1 MRVLILHNRYRAE
14 GGEERAVQETVAL
27 LRRHGHAAALLERDS
42 GSVGAPRA
50 GWAMLAGGEDPAAVA
65 EIVRSER
72 IDVVHAHNLH
82 PLLGWRA
89 LAAARAAGARTVL
102 HLHNFRLYCAI
113 GVAYRAGAPCHECRE
128 RATWP
133 GLVHRCRGGVGEAA
147 VYAAGLALQ
156 QPRLLAGA
164 DRLVVLSEG
173 HGRLLREHGLDWD
186 RVSVLPNFVA
196 DASWASASR
205 AGDGVHA
212 LVSGRLVREKGF
224 DVAILAA
231 RAAGVPLVIAG
242 TGPDEGRLRELAAG
256 ADVRFAG
263 WLSPDELARE
273 RAGAG
278 VVLAPSTCEEACPYA
293 VLDALAAGVPVLA
306 SERGGLPELVG
317 SDAVVP
323 AGNAGAWSER
333 LAALWADR
341 GARARLGAVSL
352 AEARRRF
359 GEEAYLDGLLAVYG
373 CDP

>member
-14 GGEERAVQETVAL
+14 GGEERAVQQTVAL
-27 LRRHGHAAALLERDS
+27 LRRHGHVAALLERAS
-42 GSVGAPRA
+42 GSVGSARA
-50 GWAMLAGGEDPAAVA
+50 ARAMLAGGEDPEAIA

-82 PLLGWRA
+82 PLFGWRA
-89 LAAARAAGARTVL
+89 LGAARAAGARTVL

-113 GVAYRAGAPCHECRE
+113 GVAYRAGAPCHQCRG
-128 RATWP
+128 RNTTP
-133 GLVHRCRGGVGEAA
+133 GLAHRCRGGAAEAV
-147 VYAAGLALQ
+147 VYAAGVALQ
-156 QPRLLAGA
+156 QRRLIAGA

-173 HGRLLREHGLDWD
+173 HGRLLREHGLEWD
-186 RVSVLPNFVA
+186 RVSVLPNFIA
-196 DASWASASR
+196 DGGWASASR

-212 LVSGRLVREKGF
+212 LVSGRLVPEKGF

-231 RAAGVPLVIAG
+231 RAVGVPLVIAG
-242 TGPDEGRLRELAAG
+242 AGPDEGRLRELAAG
-256 ADVRFAG
+256 AAVRFAG

-317 SDAVVP
+317 TDALLP
-323 AGNAGAWSER
+323 AGEVAAWSER

-341 GARARLGAVSL
+341 GARARLGTVAL
-352 AEARRRF
+352 AQARRRF
-359 GEEAYLDGLLAVYG
+359 GEEAYLERLLAVYG
-373 CDP
+373 CEP